1 MSKAPQGSV
10 RFADSFLAEVAE
22 IAKRLDAESIER
34 AAALLA
40 TVRERGGRLFIIGVG
55 GSAANASHA
64 VNDFRKLTGMEAYAP
79 TDNVSELTARINDEG
94 WQSVFAAWLETS
106 RLQPRDAVL
115 VFSVGGGS
123 VERNVSPNI
132 VAALDYARSVGTSII
147 GVVGRDGGHAA
158 QVADVSVLIPVVHPD
173 RITPHTE
180 AFQSVVWHLLVSHP
194 SLQRMAGRWESITQP
209 LRQAV
214 FLDRDGVLNEPVVRN
229 GKPYPPASAAELQI
243 IPNAADAL
251 ARLKERGFLLLVVT
265 NQPDVA
271 RGTQKREVVEEIGR
285 RLRAELPVDDVLT
298 CFHDD
303 QDACDCRKP
312 RPGLLLRAA
321 SQYGIDLRRSY
332 LAGDRWRDIDA
343 GASAGCRTIWIDR
356 SYNERPPS
364 SIPDARVA
372 SLPEAVDWI
381 LKNDNPL
388 PGGEGAATAARLTPR
403 VRVQDC

>member
-1 MSKAPQGSV
+1 MSKASQGSV

-64 VNDFRKLTGMEAYAP
+64 VNDFRKLTGMEAYSP

-94 WQSVFAAWLETS
+94 WPSVFAAWLETS

-115 VFSVGGGS
+115 VFSVGAGS
-123 VERNVSPNI
+123 
-132 VAALDYARSVGTSII
+132 I
-147 GVVGRDGGHAA
+147 GVVGRDGGHTAR
-158 QVADVSVLIPVVHPD
+158 VADVSVLIPIAHPD

-243 IPNAADAL
+243 IPNTAAAL
-251 ARLKERGFLLLVVT
+251 ARLKEREFLLLVVT

-285 RLRAELPVDDVLT
+285 RLQTELPLDDILT

-343 GASAGCRTIWIDR
+343 GANAGCRTIWIDR
-356 SYNERPPS
+356 GYNERPPS
-364 SIPDARVA
+364 SVPDARVA

-388 PGGEGAATAARLTPR
+388 PGGEGAATAATLTPR